1 MSDDIRDFFW
11 RQSLTVY
18 RLGTIFSR
26 LPAATRLHGEIG
38 MRFLAIAAAAA
49 LLFATAAQA
58 AEMKFPSTDPVAS
71 ITLPDGWTPNETDT
85 GMEVQSAD
93 GSIYLS
99 VDVAEPKDTEQVA
112 KDAID
117 WLSKEGVTV
126 DLSTQKQ
133 SEDKI
138 NDRDIFYIDW
148 KGKDKEGDASVGLA
162 ALVLSAETVLVLT
175 YWGTPGEEDKNVAA
189 IVGILKSI
197 KPVE

>member
-1 MSDDIRDFFW
+1 
-11 RQSLTVY
+11 
-18 RLGTIFSR
+18 
-26 LPAATRLHGEIG
+26 
-38 MRFLAIAAAAA
+38 MRFLVIAATAA

-58 AEMKFPSTDPVAS
+58 AEMKFPSTEPVAS

-133 SEDKI
+133 SQDKI
-138 NDRDIFYIDW
+138 NGRDIFYIDW